1 MFKCAKCEKL
11 YANFADLK
19 QHAYAC
25 VNDQS
30 IMFQCQYCPKLFN
43 TEVFL
48 NEHIGIVHPN
58 QKVKPE
64 ISEPEPVVF
73 KCKKCPQ
80 DFENEAFLKEHTE
93 KFHQT
98 PTVEQQFIS
107 NQLKFKCQLCPG
119 NICCQVC
126 KKGIQNQKDFWQK
139 INISPRKLLYFVE
152 RVPLKRT
159 M

>member
-93 KFHQT
+93 KFHQNQI
-98 PTVEQQFIS
+98 EQQSIS
-107 NQLKFKCQLCPG
+107 DQLKFKCQLCPG
-119 NICCQVC
+119 NIGC
-126 KKGIQNQKDFWQK
+126 
-139 INISPRKLLYFVE
+139 
-152 RVPLKRT
+152 
-159 M
+159 

>member
-1 MFKCAKCEKL
+1 MKSL
-11 YANFADLK
+11 
-19 QHAYAC
+19 
-25 VNDQS
+25 QS

-98 PTVEQQFIS
+98 PTVEQQSIS
-107 NQLKFKCQLCPG
+107 DQLKFKCQLCPG
-119 NICCQVC
+119 NIGCQVPR
-126 KKGIQNQKDFWQK
+126 KGYK
-139 INISPRKLLYFVE
+139 INVPTLRKLLYFVITQK
-152 RVPLKRT
+152 LQKSDL
-159 M
+159 